1 MEIIACIAAHPDD
14 IELGMGGT
22 ISKFIS
28 QNKVIH
34 CIVCFPMNDERKKES
49 IVALEHLGVDS
60 KNMYYIE
67 NHSNCRQLVEKLDK
81 LIALI
86 NPDTIFTHFHGD
98 THQDHNMV
106 NQCVLSCARENK
118 KNVFLWENTIPGGIG
133 HIKFTPDLFILLGN
147 DDIDKKVESF
157 QLHRS
162 QFIKYKGISEFI
174 RNKAKYWGYYIKEA
188 NCEVFQVVKLI
199 IS

>member
-1 MEIIACIAAHPDD
+1 MEIIVCIAAHPDD

-28 QNKVIH
+28 QNKSIH

-49 IVALEHLGVDS
+49 IVALGHLGVDS

-67 NHSNCRQLVEKLDK
+67 NHSNSRQLVEQLDK

-106 NQCVLSCARENK
+106 NQCVMSCARENK
-118 KNVFLWENTIPGGIG
+118 KNVILWENTIPGGIG
-133 HIKFTPDLFILLGN
+133 HTKFTPDLFIRLGK

-162 QFIKYKGISEFI
+162 QFIKYKGIREFI
-174 RNKAKYWGYYIKEA
+174 INKANYWGYHIKES
-188 NCEVFQVVKLI
+188 NCEVFKIVKLI
-199 IS
+199 IA